1 MFNMVDIESG
11 SETDAIQPKP
21 WHAKVLAW
29 IRRDLL
35 LFLTVMGVLLGI
47 VFGLSLR
54 AVEPSETTIL
64 LIGFPGEIL
73 MRLLKMLILPL
84 IISSLIT
91 GLAQLDAKSSGRMG
105 RRALVYYFCT
115 TLFAAI
121 LGIILVVS
129 IHPGDREKKE
139 QLDIEEGDER
149 KVDTLDAILD
159 LLRNLIPANL
169 VQACFKQTQTTF
181 EPVPILA
188 QRTINVTLDEAAV
201 ANLTDFERAR
211 FYRINGTNI
220 TYVEET
226 ITYVVG
232 ETARRKLVLSD
243 GMNVLGLI
251 VFCIAFGV
259 LMAKMG
265 KKAHVMCQFFMILN
279 DIVMQMVLIVMW
291 YSPVG
296 IMSLIAA
303 KLLSMG
309 DLESVLAQL
318 GMYMLTVII
327 GLVIHGFMV
336 LPGLFFVI
344 TRKNPFV
351 YFFGVL
357 QAWITALGT
366 ASSAGTLPVTFRCLE
381 ENNKVDKRVTRFVL
395 PIGATVN
402 MDGTALYEAVAAIF
416 IAQMNGINLG
426 AGSIITVSLTATLAS
441 IGAASIPSAG
451 LVTMLLVLTAAGLPT
466 GDVTLLWTVDWLLDR
481 FRTSVNVLGD
491 SYGAGIVAHLSTVE
505 LKDMDMLEMEEG
517 IENKIADSD
526 DKSKLQPSVSMGDSD
541 DKVNGIVNAEDQE
554 SITFISENK

>member
-29 IRRDLL
+29 IKKDLL
-35 LFLTVMGVLLGI
+35 LVLTVTGVVLGI
-47 VFGLSLR
+47 IFGLALR
-54 AVEPSETTIL
+54 AVEPSETAIL

-105 RRALVYYFCT
+105 TRALVYYFCT

-169 VQACFKQTQTTF
+169 VQACFKQTKTELET
-181 EPVPILA
+181 VPLLA
-188 QRTINVTLDEAAV
+188 QRTINVTLNEAAV
-201 ANLTDFERAR
+201 ANLTDFNKAGL
-211 FYRINGTNI
+211 YRINETNI

-232 ETARRKLVLSD
+232 ETTKRSLVLSD

-251 VFCIAFGV
+251 VFCITFGV

-344 TRKNPFV
+344 TKKNPFV

-426 AGSIITVSLTATLAS
+426 AGSIVTVSLTATLAS

-526 DKSKLQPSVSMGDSD
+526 DKSKLQPSVSKGDSD

-554 SITFISENK
+554 SITYISE

>member
-29 IRRDLL
+29 IRKDLL
-35 LFLTVMGVLLGI
+35 LVLTVTGVVLGI
-47 VFGLSLR
+47 IFGLALR
-54 AVEPSETTIL
+54 AIEPSETAIL

-105 RRALVYYFCT
+105 TRALVYYFCT

-169 VQACFKQTQTTF
+169 VQACFKQTKTELET
-181 EPVPILA
+181 VPHLA
-188 QRTINVTLDEAAV
+188 QRTINVTLNEAAV
-201 ANLTDFERAR
+201 ANLTDLDNAR
-211 FYRINGTNI
+211 LYRINGTNI

-232 ETARRKLVLSD
+232 ETTKRSLVLSD

-265 KKAHVMCQFFMILN
+265 KKAHVMCQFFVILN

-327 GLVIHGFMV
+327 GLIIHGFMV

-491 SYGAGIVAHLSTVE
+491 SYGAGIIAHLSTVE
-505 LKDMDMLEMEEG
+505 LKDMDMMEMEEG
-517 IENKIADSD
+517 TDSDGIADSD

-541 DKVNGIVNAEDQE
+541 DKVNGFVNAEDQD
-554 SITFISENK
+554 SITYISE

>member
-1 MFNMVDIESG
+1 MFNMVDVESG
-11 SETDAIQPKP
+11 SETDAIQPVP
-21 WHAKVLAW
+21 WHAKVLGW
-29 IRRDLL
+29 IRKNQLL
-35 LFLTVMGVLLGI
+35 VLTVTGVVLGI
-47 VFGLSLR
+47 ILGLSLR
-54 AVEPSETTIL
+54 TVQPSETAIL
-64 LIGFPGEIL
+64 LIGFPGELL
-73 MRLLKMLILPL
+73 MRMLKLLILPL

-139 QLDIEEGDER
+139 QLDIEEGDEK

-188 QRTINVTLDEAAV
+188 QRTINVTLDETAV
-201 ANLTDFERAR
+201 ANLTDLDRPGV
-211 FYRINGTNI
+211 YHINGTNI

-232 ETARRKLVLSD
+232 ETTKRSLVLSD

-265 KKAHVMCQFFMILN
+265 KKAHVMCQFFVILN

-336 LPGLFFVI
+336 LPGLYFVM
-344 TRKNPFV
+344 TKKNPFV

-416 IAQMNGINLG
+416 IAQMNGINLS
-426 AGSIITVSLTATLAS
+426 AGSIVTVSLTATLAS

-505 LKDMDMLEMEEG
+505 LKDMDMMEMEEG
-517 IENKIADSD
+517 IDSDRIADSD
-526 DKSKLQPSVSMGDSD
+526 DKSKLQPSVSKGDSD

-554 SITFISENK
+554 SITFISE

>member
-1 MFNMVDIESG
+1 MSDVESG
-11 SETDAIQPKP
+11 ADTHMIRPKKP
-21 WHAKVLAW
+21 LHVKVLAW
-29 IRRDLL
+29 VKKDLL
-35 LFLTVMGVLLGI
+35 LVLTVAGVLLGI
-47 VFGLSLR
+47 IFGLSLR
-54 AVEPSETTIL
+54 AANPSDTAIM
-64 LIGFPGEIL
+64 LIGFPGDLL
-73 MRLLKMLILPL
+73 MRMLKMLILPL

-91 GLAQLDAKSSGRMG
+91 GLAQLDAKSSGKMG
-105 RRALVYYFCT
+105 TRALVYYFCT

-139 QLDIEEGDER
+139 QLAVDAADEK
-149 KVDTLDAILD
+149 KVDTLDAVLD
-159 LLRNLIPANL
+159 LARNLFPENL
-169 VQACFKQTQTTF
+169 VQACFKQVKTDF
-181 EPVPILA
+181 EDVPVHA
-188 QRTINVTLDEAAV
+188 QRTVNITLNNTEV
-201 ANLTDFERAR
+201 ANMTDSERTGLYYAETV
-211 FYRINGTNI
+211 NGTNI

-232 ETARRKLVLSD
+232 HKLQRKVIWVD

-251 VFCIAFGV
+251 VFCITFGI

-265 KKAHVMCQFFMILN
+265 KAAYVMHQFFVVLN

-296 IMSLIAA
+296 IMCLIAA

-309 DLESVLAQL
+309 DLASVLAQL

-327 GLVIHGFMV
+327 GLIIHGFMV
-336 LPGLFFVI
+336 LPGLYFVI

-416 IAQMNGINLG
+416 IAQMNGISLSPG
-426 AGSIITVSLTATLAS
+426 AIITVSLTSTLAS

-491 SYGAGIVAHLSTVE
+491 SYGAGIVAHLSTAE
-505 LKDMDMLEMEEG
+505 LKHMDMLEAEEARENNEPGDADEME
-517 IENKIADSD
+517 
-526 DKSKLQPSVSMGDSD
+526 KLYPSVSKGYSD
-541 DKVNGIVNAEDQE
+541 DKVNDVNAKDQE
-554 SITFISENK
+554 SAI